1 MKKLVLL
8 ICLLFP
14 LTVFGANLKFGSN
27 YFDCQNFQS
36 KGIISSGSGSV
47 NYCIKAKCSGGQW
60 QTQKLFVRGNTVSCS
75 NGNEDYYQ
83 YIISS
88 GCNEYQGTCSN
99 STETYCGITYAYDCN
114 KVSDG
119 SIYIPKKT
127 TTTTT
132 STTKKTNTTKRTTT
146 TTKRRTTKPNNTT
159 TTTTTTTT
167 TAPVKDSNAFLK
179 SLTIEGYTI
188 NFYKEQLTYEIVID
202 KTVNKIDIKYE
213 TESDKATVNVRNNDP
228 ISIINPIIITVTAED
243 GSIKDYTINLTY
255 KALSNNINIK
265 KITIENYNLDF
276 DNNKQNYDVVVKQDT
291 KSLIFNIELE
301 DENATYE
308 INDNNDLAN
317 GSIVTVKV
325 KAEDLTEKTFYFNI
339 IKETAVVPK
348 KKSNFFTI
356 LLIFL
361 ILGIIGVVVFKFIRN
376 ILPAKADEKYDYE

>member
-1 MKKLVLL
+1 MKKIILL

-27 YFDCQNFQS
+27 YFDCTNFQT
-36 KGIISSGSGSV
+36 KGIISSGSGSI
-47 NYCIKAKCSGGQW
+47 NYCIKAKCDKGQW

-83 YIISS
+83 YVISS
-88 GCNEYQGTCSN
+88 GCNDYQGACSN
-99 STETYCGITYAYDCN
+99 SSETYCGITYAYDCD

-127 TTTTT
+127 TTKP
-132 STTKKTNTTKRTTT
+132 TTKKTKTTKR
-146 TTKRRTTKPNNTT
+146 TT

-265 KITIENYNLDF
+265 NITIENYNLDF
-276 DNNKQNYDVVVKQDT
+276 DNNKQNYDVVVNQDT
-291 KSLIFNIELE
+291 NSLNFNIELE

-308 INDNNDLAN
+308 INDNSDLVN

-325 KAEDLTEKTFYFNI
+325 IAEDLTEKTFYFNI
-339 IKETAVVPK
+339 IKETVVVPK
-348 KKSNFFTI
+348 KKSSFLTI
-356 LLIFL
+356 LLILL
-361 ILGIIGVVVFKFIRN
+361 IIGIIGVVAFKFIKN
-376 ILPAKADEKYDYE
+376 MIPAKADEKYDYE

>member
-1 MKKLVLL
+1 MKKIILL
-8 ICLLFP
+8 IFLLFP

-27 YFDCQNFQS
+27 YFDCTNFQT

-47 NYCIKAKCSGGQW
+47 NYCIKAKCEKGQW
-60 QTQKLFVRGNTVSCS
+60 QTQQLFVRGNTVSCS
-75 NGNEDYYQ
+75 NGNENYYQ
-83 YIISS
+83 YVISS
-88 GCNEYQGTCSN
+88 GCNDYQGTCSN
-99 STETYCGITYAYDCN
+99 NTETYCGITYAYDCN
-114 KVSDG
+114 KVIDG
-119 SIYIPKKT
+119 SIYIPKKPT
-127 TTTTT
+127 TKP
-132 STTKKTNTTKRTTT
+132 TTKKTT
-146 TTKRRTTKPNNTT
+146 TTKRRTTKPNKTT

-167 TAPVKDSNAFLK
+167 TVPVKDSNAFLK

-265 KITIENYNLDF
+265 NITIENYNLDF
-276 DNNKQNYDVVVKQDT
+276 DNNKQNYDVVVNQDT
-291 KSLIFNIELE
+291 NSLNFNIELE

-308 INDNNDLAN
+308 INDNSDLVN

-325 KAEDLTEKTFYFNI
+325 IAEDLTEKTFYFNI
-339 IKETAVVPK
+339 IKETVVVPK
-348 KKSNFFTI
+348 KKSSFLTI
-356 LLIFL
+356 LLILL
-361 ILGIIGVVVFKFIRN
+361 IIGIIGVVAFKFIKN
-376 ILPAKADEKYDYE
+376 MIPAKADEKYDYE

>member
-1 MKKLVLL
+1 MKKIIFL
-8 ICLLFP
+8 IFLLFP

-27 YFDCQNFQS
+27 YFDCTNFQT
-36 KGIISSGSGSV
+36 KGIISSGSGSI
-47 NYCIKAKCSGGQW
+47 NYCIKAKCDKGQW

-75 NGNEDYYQ
+75 NDNEDYYQ
-83 YIISS
+83 YVISS
-88 GCNEYQGTCSN
+88 GCNDYQGTCSN
-99 STETYCGITYAYDCN
+99 SSETYCGITYAYDCD

-127 TTTTT
+127 TKPTT
-132 STTKKTNTTKRTTT
+132 STSKKTKTTKRTTT
-146 TTKRRTTKPNNTT
+146 TTKRRTTKPTK

-167 TAPVKDSNAFLK
+167 TASVKDSNAFLK

-265 KITIENYNLDF
+265 NITIENYNLDF
-276 DNNKQNYDVVVKQDT
+276 DNNKQNYDVVINQDT
-291 KSLIFNIELE
+291 NSLNFNIELE

-308 INDNNDLAN
+308 INDNSDLVN

-325 KAEDLTEKTFYFNI
+325 IAEDLTEKTFYFNI
-339 IKETAVVPK
+339 IKETVVVPK
-348 KKSNFFTI
+348 KKSSFLTI
-356 LLIFL
+356 LLILL
-361 ILGIIGVVVFKFIRN
+361 IIGIIGVVAFKFIKN
-376 ILPAKADEKYDYE
+376 MIPAKADEKYDYE

>member
-27 YFDCQNFQS
+27 YFDCQNFQT

-47 NYCIKAKCSGGQW
+47 NYCIKAKCDGGQW

-75 NGNEDYYQ
+75 NGNQDYYQ
-83 YIISS
+83 YVISS

-99 STETYCGITYAYDCN
+99 SSETYCGITYAYDCN

-127 TTTTT
+127 TSTTTTT
-132 STTKKTNTTKRTTT
+132 SKRTTT
-146 TTKRRTTKPNNTT
+146 TTKKRNTTRPNITKTT
-159 TTTTTTTT
+159 TTTTTTTV
-167 TAPVKDSNAFLK
+167 PVKDSNAFLK
-179 SLTIEGYTI
+179 NLAVKGYNI

-202 KTVNKIDIKYE
+202 KSVNKVDIEYE
-213 TESDKATVNVRNNDP
+213 TESEKAVVNVRNNDP

-255 KALSNNINIK
+255 KALSNNINVK
-265 KITIENYNLDF
+265 NITIENYDIDF
-276 DNNKQNYDVVVKQDT
+276 DNNKQNYDVVVKQET
-291 KSLIFNIELE
+291 SSLIFNIDLE

-308 INDNNDLAN
+308 INDNNDLVN

-348 KKSNFFTI
+348 KKSNFLTI
-356 LLIFL
+356 LLILL
-361 ILGIIGVVVFKFIRN
+361 ILGIIGVVAFKFIRN
-376 ILPAKADEKYDYE
+376 IIPAKADEKYDYE

>member
-1 MKKLVLL
+1 MKKIILL

-27 YFDCQNFQS
+27 YFDCIDFQT

-47 NYCIKAKCSGGQW
+47 NYCIKAKCEGGQW
-60 QTQKLFVRGNTVSCS
+60 QTQQLFERGNTVSCS
-75 NGNEDYYQ
+75 NGNKDYYQ

-99 STETYCGITYAYDCN
+99 NIKTYCGITYAYDCN

-119 SIYIPKKT
+119 SIYVSRKT
-127 TTTTT
+127 TKPTT
-132 STTKKTNTTKRTTT
+132 SNRRTTITRRTT
-146 TTKRRTTKPNNTT
+146 TTKRRTTKPTT
-159 TTTTTTTT
+159 TTTTTTV
-167 TAPVKDSNAFLK
+167 PVKDSNAFLK

-188 NFYKEQLTYEIVID
+188 NFYKEQLTYQIVID

-213 TESDKATVNVRNNDP
+213 TESDKATVNVKNNNP
-228 ISIINPIIITVTAED
+228 INISNPIIITVTAED

-255 KALSNNINIK
+255 KALSNDINIK
-265 KITIENYNLDF
+265 KFTIENYNIDF
-276 DNNKQNYDVVVKQDT
+276 DNNKQNYDVVVKPET
-291 KSLIFNIELE
+291 NSLNFNIELE

-308 INDNNDLAN
+308 IDDNNDLVN
-317 GSIVTVKV
+317 GSVVTVKV

-339 IKETAVVPK
+339 IKETVVVPK
-348 KKSNFFTI
+348 KKSNFLTI

-361 ILGIIGVVVFKFIRN
+361 ILGIIGVVAFKFIRN
-376 ILPAKADEKYDYE
+376 MIPAKADEKYDYE

>member
-1 MKKLVLL
+1 MKKIILL
-8 ICLLFP
+8 IFLLFP

-27 YFDCQNFQS
+27 YFDCANFQTR
-36 KGIISSGSGSV
+36 GIISSGSGSV

-60 QTQKLFVRGNTVSCS
+60 QTQQLFVRGNTVSCS
-75 NGNEDYYQ
+75 NGNENYYQ
-83 YIISS
+83 YVISS
-88 GCNEYQGTCSN
+88 GCNDYQGICSN
-99 STETYCGITYAYDCN
+99 NTETYCGITYAYDCN

-127 TTTTT
+127 TKPTT

-202 KTVNKIDIKYE
+202 KTVNKIDVKYE

-265 KITIENYNLDF
+265 NITIENYNLDF

-291 KSLIFNIELE
+291 SSLIFNIELE

-308 INDNNDLAN
+308 INDNNDLVN

-339 IKETAVVPK
+339 IKETVVVPK
-348 KKSNFFTI
+348 KKSNFLTI

-361 ILGIIGVVVFKFIRN
+361 ILGIIGVVAFKFIRN
-376 ILPAKADEKYDYE
+376 IIPAKADEKYDYE